1 MSSQTM
7 GILLIG
13 FCACS
18 SLLQGFNCA
27 HKAIK
32 EEDKVL
38 AGFAVVYIICGA
50 TLMLCLNSITA

>member
-1 MSSQTM
+1 M